1 MPAPAQPTARPH
13 VRVAPRTLLWA
24 LAGLCLATLV
34 PPAELSATI
43 HHLRVPD
50 TDDAMR
56 LAEVRDLLAG
66 QGWYDNLQYRFLA
79 PAGVP
84 SHWSRLVDAP
94 IAGLILILTPLA
106 GRGLA
111 DGLTAA
117 LWPLLLF
124 GLYGGILY
132 RGARANFG
140 RHAAILALIAAT
152 QTLGVTIQFAA
163 GRIDHHNIQ
172 IIAIVGLALCMIRSG
187 MRSGLI
193 GGALAALSLAVGLEG
208 LPSIAVAALFLV
220 GDWCLRGRPARP
232 LLAGFGL
239 GLGVA
244 APVLFAAQTAPG
256 LWTATRCDALSP
268 PWLWLTLGGLLLAVC
283 ATTAG
288 ERLASIQAR
297 TAVAGL
303 CGALLL
309 AGFALAFPICLGGP
323 FPDMPPLVRDHWL
336 LTVNEMASLPKFIA
350 RGQWEALVFYP
361 VVLLA
366 TAAATWMAWR
376 GPQRRAWA
384 VTALFLWPGLILGLF
399 QFRGLYIASGFVPL
413 VAGAILARALCAE
426 ADAGSGGSAL
436 RQRTGAVTGN
446 AIGQRSGPLRGASG
460 HRTSLPRWGM
470 AILGGG
476 LISTV
481 WMAPAVLAEALIPAA
496 RTAPDPAGAGAC
508 RSEEAVAPLKTLPPG
523 TVLAP
528 ILLGPAILL
537 HTPHRIVAAPYHRA
551 IPGLAAAIEGLGG
564 TQADLDRVLTDFRV
578 DYLVACPARPAEDL
592 QAETAFATRLTRG
605 TARDDRL
612 VPLSLPGPL
621 KVWRVRPAPLRA
633 GGGPAG

>member
-1 MPAPAQPTARPH
+1 MPAPALPTARPH
-13 VRVAPRTLLWA
+13 VRVAPRSVLWM

-34 PPAELSATI
+34 PPADLWATI

-56 LAEVRDLLAG
+56 LVEVRDLLAG

-94 IAGLILILTPLA
+94 IAGLILILTPVA

-111 DGLTAA
+111 EGLAA
-117 LWPLLLF
+117 VLWPLLLF
-124 GLYGGILY
+124 GLYCGVLY

-152 QTLGVTIQFAA
+152 QTLGVTLQFAV
-163 GRIDHHNIQ
+163 GRVDHHNVQ
-172 IIAIVGLALCMIRSG
+172 IIAIVGLALCMIRG
-187 MRSGLI
+187 GLRSGLI

-244 APVLFAAQTAPG
+244 APALFAAQTAPG

-268 PWLWLTLGGLLLAVC
+268 PWLWLTLGGLLLALC
-283 ATTAG
+283 ATAAG
-288 ERLASIQAR
+288 DRLASIRAR
-297 TAVAGL
+297 SAVAGL
-303 CGALLL
+303 CGAILL

-350 RGQWEALVFYP
+350 RGQWEALMFYP
-361 VVLLA
+361 VVVLA

-384 VTALFLWPGLILGLF
+384 VMALFLWPGLILGLF
-399 QFRGLYIASGFVPL
+399 QFRGLYIVSGFVPL
-413 VAGAILARALCAE
+413 VAGAILTRALS
-426 ADAGSGGSAL
+426 AGVDVDSGGSAP
-436 RQRTGAVTGN
+436 RKRSGAVLDGN
-446 AIGQRSGPLRGASG
+446 GHGSSALRDAIGPRN
-460 HRTSLPRWGM
+460 SLPRWGM

-481 WMAPAVLAEALIPAA
+481 WMAPAVLAEALVPAA

-564 TQADLDRVLTDFRV
+564 TEADLDRVLTDFRV

-592 QAETAFATRLTRG
+592 QAETAVATRLTQG
-605 TARDDRL
+605 TAHSDRL

-621 KVWRVRPAPLRA
+621 KVWRVTPAPLRA

>member
-34 PPAELSATI
+34 PPADLWATI

-56 LAEVRDLLAG
+56 LAEVRDLING
-66 QGWYDNLQYRFLA
+66 QGWYDNVQHRFLA

-111 DGLTAA
+111 EGLAAA

-124 GLYGGILY
+124 GLYCGVLY
-132 RGARANFG
+132 RGMRANFG

-152 QTLGVTIQFAA
+152 QTLGVTLQFAA
-163 GRIDHHNIQ
+163 GRVDHHNVQ
-172 IIAIVGLALCMIRSG
+172 IVAIVGLAVCMIRG
-187 MRSGLI
+187 GVRSGLI

-208 LPSIAVAALFLV
+208 LPSIAAAALFLV

-239 GLGVA
+239 GLGVT
-244 APVLFAAQTAPG
+244 APALFAAQTAPG

-268 PWLWLTLGGLLLAVC
+268 PWLWLTLGGLLLGVC
-283 ATTAG
+283 ATLAG
-288 ERLASIQAR
+288 ERLASLRAR

-303 CGALLL
+303 CGAILL

-336 LTVNEMASLPKFIA
+336 LTVNEMAALPKFIA

-361 VVLLA
+361 VVVLA
-366 TAAATWMAWR
+366 TAAATWLAWR

-384 VTALFLWPGLILGLF
+384 VMAVFLWPGLILGLF

-413 VAGAILARALCAE
+413 VAGAILARVLSAKV
-426 ADAGSGGSAL
+426 DVDSGGGSAS
-436 RQRTGAVTGN
+436 R
-446 AIGQRSGPLRGASG
+446 IRSGADLPGNGHSAKPFRDAASP
-460 HRTSLPRWGM
+460 RNSLPRWGV
-470 AILGGG
+470 ALLGGC

-481 WMAPAVLAEALIPAA
+481 WMAPAVLAAALVPAA
-496 RTAPDPAGAGAC
+496 RTAPDPAGASAC
-508 RSEEAVAPLKTLPPG
+508 RSEAALAALKTLPPG

-528 ILLGPAILL
+528 ILIGPAILL
-537 HTPHRIVAAPYHRA
+537 HTRHRIVAAPYHRA
-551 IPGLAAAIEGLGG
+551 IPGLTAAIEGLGG
-564 TQADLDRVLTDFRV
+564 TQANLDRVLTAFRV

-605 TARDDRL
+605 TAHSDRL

-621 KVWRVRPAPLRA
+621 KVWRVTPAPLRA
-633 GGGPAG
+633 GGDPAG